1 MKFEDLFCDSFEKIL
16 SDFKTNED
24 RLQEMVGLMRS
35 DRSVF
40 CQEMRAEPYR
50 FSEEQVLR
58 AAERYRLG
66 GSRNG
71 ETVFWLID
79 EAGRVRDG
87 MVGDT
92 FASVLLK
99 QRGILDKAWCAQHC
113 LFGMH
118 LLAEAQPRVPVAVV
132 EDVQCAVIL
141 SEVYPTFVW
150 LATGYPANLQLLAF
164 LPLRGRKV
172 VCFPRTDSTGSNHLV
187 WLELV
192 KDIRS
197 FGINIMVSDFLEEK
211 SSKRQ
216 KDQEIDLLE
225 FIFDSEGKPSVPPST
240 PTPSS

>member
-1 MKFEDLFCDSFEKIL
+1 MQMKFEDLFCDSFERIL

-50 FSEEQVLR
+50 FSEEQMLR

-132 EDVQCAVIL
+132 ESARSAVIL

-150 LATGYPANLQLLAF
+150 LATGYPANSQLLAF

-172 VCFPRTDSTGSNHLV
+172 VCFPRTDSTGSNYLA
-187 WLELV
+187 WLEFA
-192 KDIRS
+192 KDLRT
-197 FGINIMVSDFLEEK
+197 FGINISVSDFLEQR
-211 SSKRQ
+211 SSEAQ
-216 KDQEIDLLE
+216 KNQEIDLLG
-225 FIFDSEGKPSVPPST
+225 FLFDSNSKELRAP
-240 PTPSS
+240 

>member
-1 MKFEDLFCDSFEKIL
+1 MKLEDLFCDSFERIL

-50 FSEEQVLR
+50 FSEEQVLQ

-92 FASVLLK
+92 FASVLLNLNVIFLFCREINGEK
-99 QRGILDKAWCAQHC
+99 KNFC
-113 LFGMH
+113 LVTNPRKKLKYSMFSE
-118 LLAEAQPRVPVAVV
+118 AE
-132 EDVQCAVIL
+132 
-141 SEVYPTFVW
+141 S
-150 LATGYPANLQLLAF
+150 
-164 LPLRGRKV
+164 
-172 VCFPRTDSTGSNHLV
+172 
-187 WLELV
+187 
-192 KDIRS
+192 
-197 FGINIMVSDFLEEK
+197 
-211 SSKRQ
+211 
-216 KDQEIDLLE
+216 
-225 FIFDSEGKPSVPPST
+225 
-240 PTPSS
+240 